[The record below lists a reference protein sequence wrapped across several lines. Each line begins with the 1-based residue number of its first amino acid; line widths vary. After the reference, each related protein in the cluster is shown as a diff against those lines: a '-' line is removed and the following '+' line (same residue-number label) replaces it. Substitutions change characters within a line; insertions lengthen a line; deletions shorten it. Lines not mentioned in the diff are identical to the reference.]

1 MKKVV
6 IPVYQPIMDL
16 HTHTVAHYE
25 ALARIRDD
33 VGQAGHAGLIRMG
46 EEVGFIDLIDL
57 AMLEQVFEML
67 TAYPKISIAANLS
80 VATIERSANEVLPLI
95 YRHLDTA
102 ARLIVEITETVMIRD
117 IAKLER
123 FVGAARHAGC
133 KVALD
138 DYGSGHFTVEHIRLL
153 RPEYV
158 KLDGSLVEQL
168 TNGIFTQVDAVKS
181 AIAHYGGEIIAEVV
195 DSEEK
200 LLALVSGGIR
210 YAQGFYIGRPSRHIM
225 DEIEVKELSWEEGQG
240 FFGKEILLACTL

>member
-1 MKKVV
+1 MRKVV
-6 IPVYQPIMDL
+6 TPVYQPILDL

-25 ALARIRDD
+25 ALARIRED
-33 VGQAGHAGLIRMG
+33 VGQTGHAGLIRMG

-67 TAYPKISIAANLS
+67 AAYPTISIAANFS
-80 VATIERSANEVLPLI
+80 VATIERAASEVLPLI
-95 YRHLDTA
+95 YRHLDAA

-133 KVALD
+133 RVALD

-153 RPEYV
+153 QPEYV

-168 TNGIFTQVDAVKS
+168 AGGVSMQVEAVKA
-181 AIAHYGGEIIAEVV
+181 AIAPYGGEIVAELV

-200 LLALVSGGIR
+200 LWALVSGGIR
-210 YAQGFYIGRPSRHIM
+210 YAQGYYIGHPSRHIM
-225 DEIEVKELSWEEGQG
+225 EGIEVMELSWEEGQG
-240 FFGKEILLACTL
+240 FFGKEIQVASAS